1 LNHLNQLGVSMRPS
15 EQTNPMQFLHGTPPA
30 PNSGP
35 VTFTPST
42 PAKPDKLLRIDDVME
57 LTKLGKSS
65 IYAMPGF
72 PARVRL
78 SSRCVR
84 WKESEI
90 LAWIASRSTVG
101 A

>member
-1 LNHLNQLGVSMRPS
+1 MRPS
-15 EQTNPMQFLHGTPPA
+15 EQTNPVQFQHGTPPA

-35 VTFTPST
+35 VTVNPITPV
-42 PAKPDKLLRIDDVME
+42 KPDKLLRIDDVME

-84 WKESEI
+84 WKESLV
-90 LAWIASRSTVG
+90 LAWIASRSAVG
-101 A
+101 EEQ